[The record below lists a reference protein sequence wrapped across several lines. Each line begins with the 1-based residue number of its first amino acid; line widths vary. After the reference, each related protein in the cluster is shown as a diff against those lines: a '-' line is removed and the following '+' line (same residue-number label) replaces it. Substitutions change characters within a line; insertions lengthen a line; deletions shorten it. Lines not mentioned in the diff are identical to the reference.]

1 MKPPEAPPADDGILT
16 VEELAAYLKV
26 NSQTIYRRFRAGELP
41 GVRIGRSIRF
51 PKSVVDAWLR
61 LRATG
66 WTAERRGD
74 LYEGMEGF
82 AVREGIREADVLR
95 AVKKRRKRG

>member
-1 MKPPEAPPADDGILT
+1 MASGILT

-26 NSQTIYRRFRAGELP
+26 NPQTIYRRFRAGDLP

-51 PKSVVDAWLR
+51 PKGLVDAWLR

-66 WTAERRGD
+66 WDPERRQD
-74 LYEGMEGF
+74 MYRGMEEF
-82 AVREGIREADVLR
+82 AVREGLREADVLR
-95 AVKKRRKRG
+95 AVKRRRKRG